1 MDKMK
6 NSGMSETMQTL
17 TRKSA
22 CVMLSLLLLLSAVLP
37 VKAAAETASAKV
49 VRVGSFEDTFNYVN
63 EKGARKGY
71 GYELLETLSGYTG
84 WQFEYV
90 TCDWS
95 DCFEKLKNGEID
107 IIGGISYTED
117 RTQEMLFSDEP
128 MGVEKYYLYADLSR
142 ADISA
147 SDFKTLNG
155 KKIGVLMGTEPEVML
170 AEWEEKY
177 GLKTEHVNISNNE
190 DVKQKLANHEI
201 DCFVSL
207 EESFWAERGIS
218 TITRVGESGI
228 YYAINKNRPDI
239 KEELDDAMR
248 ALDEAVPF
256 YTADLYKRYFS
267 MDYTPILTGEE
278 KAWLRK
284 HGAIRMGFLASDS
297 GVSTFD
303 PATGEFTGVI
313 TDYIQ
318 FAADCLGNQELEF
331 QLVGYD
337 SKEAELDALKSG
349 EIDMIF
355 HCDQNPNLAE
365 EYHFACT
372 NTTWTSNL
380 MAVTNKQHF
389 NENNVNRIAVPQ
401 NKLSLKKYLAFYY
414 PQWEIVD
421 CDTQED
427 AARLVKD
434 GQADCFVTG
443 ISSENKY
450 SKKYSFYSV
459 PLVNPV
465 RSCFAV
471 NSGNRSLLSILNKT
485 IKAMPVNML
494 AGALAMYKSS
504 ARKVTLSDFI
514 KDNFFKVMLISS
526 IAVAVVLLTILMLL
540 QKARKAEAAAR
551 KAASD
556 TQELNAKLQVTVEKA
571 ESANRA
577 KSTFLSN
584 MSHDIRTPMN
594 AIIGFTTLA
603 LSNIDDTDRVKD
615 YLGKTLASSNHL
627 LSLIND
633 VLDMS
638 RIESGKIHLEE
649 VEVNLSDVLHDLKT
663 IVSGQIYAKQLE
675 LYMDA
680 MDVTDEDVYC
690 DKTRLNQILLNL
702 LSNAIK
708 FTPAGGT
715 VSVRVRQLAGKV
727 RGCGQY
733 EFRIKDNGIGMSQ
746 EFAQKIFEPF
756 ERERTSTVSRIQG
769 TGLGMAITKNIVDMM
784 GGTIEVQTAQGKG
797 TEFTVCVPMR
807 AQTEQRPVEKITEL
821 EGLKALVV
829 DDDFNTCDSVTKMLV
844 KVGMRAEWTLSGKEA
859 VLRARQSIEM
869 SDVYHAYIIDWRL
882 PDMNGIEVT
891 RQIRSLHDDTP
902 IIILTAYDWSDIE
915 VEAKAAGVTAFCSKP
930 MFMSDLRETLMSALG
945 QKSADAVQGLL
956 PEKNAD
962 FKGKHILLVED
973 NELNREI
980 AQEILREYGFLVDS
994 AENGAV
1000 AVEKVST
1007 AAPGS
1012 YDLVLMDVQMPI
1024 MDGYTATRKI
1034 RALDDPARAKL
1045 PILAMTANAFDE
1057 DRRNALESGMN
1068 GFLSK
1073 PIVIDDLMQEL
1084 RKIL

>member
-1 MDKMK
+1 
-6 NSGMSETMQTL
+6 MQTL

-71 GYELLETLSGYTG
+71 GYELLETLSGYAG

-556 TQELNAKLQVTVEKA
+556 TQELNAKLQVAVEKA

-663 IVSGQIYAKQLE
+663 IVSGQIFAKQLE
-675 LYMDA
+675 LYMDV

-915 VEAKAAGVTAFCSKP
+915 VEAKAAGVTAFCAKP

-1073 PIVIDDLMQEL
+1073 PIVIDDLVQEL
-1084 RKIL
+1084 HKIL

>member
-71 GYELLETLSGYTG
+71 GYELLETLSGYAG

-147 SDFKTLNG
+147 SDYKTLNG

-170 AEWEEKY
+170 TEWEEKY

-459 PLVNPV
+459 PLLNPV
-465 RSCFAV
+465 KSCFAV

-556 TQELNAKLQVTVEKA
+556 TQELNAKLQVAVEKA

-663 IVSGQIYAKQLE
+663 IVSGQIFAKQLE
-675 LYMDA
+675 LYMDV

-915 VEAKAAGVTAFCSKP
+915 VEAKAAGVTAFCAKP

-945 QKSADAVQGLL
+945 QKPADAVQRLL

-980 AQEILREYGFLVDS
+980 AQEILQEYGFLVDT

-1073 PIVIDDLMQEL
+1073 PIVIDDLVQEL

>member
-556 TQELNAKLQVTVEKA
+556 TQELNAKLQVAVEKA

-756 ERERTSTVSRIQG
+756 ERERTSTVSGIQG

-869 SDVYHAYIIDWRL
+869 SDAYHAYIIDWRL

-915 VEAKAAGVTAFCSKP
+915 VEAKAAGVTAFCAKP
-930 MFMSDLRETLMSALG
+930 MFLSDLRETLMSALG
-945 QKSADAVQGLL
+945 QKPTDAVQGLL

-1073 PIVIDDLMQEL
+1073 PIVIDDLVQEL
-1084 RKIL
+1084 HKIL

>member
-1 MDKMK
+1 
-6 NSGMSETMQTL
+6 MQTL

-71 GYELLETLSGYTG
+71 GYELLETLSGYAG

-556 TQELNAKLQVTVEKA
+556 TQELNAKLQVAVEKA

-756 ERERTSTVSRIQG
+756 ERERTSTVSGIQG

-915 VEAKAAGVTAFCSKP
+915 VEAKAAGVTAFCAKP

-945 QKSADAVQGLL
+945 QKPADAVQRLL

-973 NELNREI
+973 NALNREI

-1073 PIVIDDLMQEL
+1073 PIVIDDLVQEL

>member
-207 EESFWAERGIS
+207 EESFWAEHGIS

-556 TQELNAKLQVTVEKA
+556 TQELNAKLQVAVEKA

-663 IVSGQIYAKQLE
+663 IVSGQIFAKQLE
-675 LYMDA
+675 LYMDV

-756 ERERTSTVSRIQG
+756 ERERTSTVSGIQG

-915 VEAKAAGVTAFCSKP
+915 VEAKAAGVTAFCAKP

-945 QKSADAVQGLL
+945 QKPADAVQRLL

-1073 PIVIDDLMQEL
+1073 PIVIDDLVQEL

>member
-1 MDKMK
+1 MK

-128 MGVEKYYLYADLSR
+128 MGVEKYYLYADLAR

-556 TQELNAKLQVTVEKA
+556 TQELNAKLQVAVEKA

-675 LYMDA
+675 LYMDV

-727 RGCGQY
+727 HGCGQY

-915 VEAKAAGVTAFCSKP
+915 VEAKAAGVTAFCAKP

-945 QKSADAVQGLL
+945 QKPADAVQGLL

-1073 PIVIDDLMQEL
+1073 PIVIDDLVQEL

>member
-71 GYELLETLSGYTG
+71 GYELLETLSGYAG

-556 TQELNAKLQVTVEKA
+556 TQELNAKLQVAVEKA

-715 VSVRVRQLAGKV
+715 VSVRVRRLAGKV

-756 ERERTSTVSRIQG
+756 ERERTSTVSGIQG

-915 VEAKAAGVTAFCSKP
+915 VEAKAAGVTAFCAKP

-945 QKSADAVQGLL
+945 QKPADAVQRLL

-1073 PIVIDDLMQEL
+1073 PIVIDDLVQEL

>member
-355 HCDQNPNLAE
+355 HFDQSPNLAE

-556 TQELNAKLQVTVEKA
+556 TQELNAKLQVAVEKA

-727 RGCGQY
+727 HGCGQY
-733 EFRIKDNGIGMSQ
+733 EFRIKDNGIGMSP

-756 ERERTSTVSRIQG
+756 ERERTSTVSGIQG

-915 VEAKAAGVTAFCSKP
+915 VEAKAAGVTAFCAKP

-945 QKSADAVQGLL
+945 QKPADAVQGLL

-1073 PIVIDDLMQEL
+1073 PIVIDDLVQEL
-1084 RKIL
+1084 HKIL

>member
-37 VKAAAETASAKV
+37 VKAAEETAPAKV

-71 GYELLETLSGYTG
+71 GYELLQTLSGYTG

-95 DCFEKLKNGEID
+95 NCFEKLKNGEID
-107 IIGGISYTED
+107 IMGGISYTED
-117 RTQEMLFSDEP
+117 RTEEMLFSDEP

-170 AEWEEKY
+170 TEWEEKY

-278 KAWLRK
+278 KAWLK
-284 HGAIRMGFLASDS
+284 EHGAIKMGFLTSDS

-355 HCDQNPNLAE
+355 HVDQSPNLAE

-380 MAVTNKQHF
+380 MAVTNQQHF

-427 AARLVKD
+427 AAKLVKD

-459 PLVNPV
+459 PLLNPV
-465 RSCFAV
+465 KSCFAV

-556 TQELNAKLQVTVEKA
+556 TQELNAKLQVAVEKA

-756 ERERTSTVSRIQG
+756 ERERTSTVSGIQG

-915 VEAKAAGVTAFCSKP
+915 VEAKAAGVTAFCAKP

-945 QKSADAVQGLL
+945 QKPADAVQRLL

-1073 PIVIDDLMQEL
+1073 PIVIDDLVQEL

>member
-71 GYELLETLSGYTG
+71 GYELLETLSGYAG

-337 SKEAELDALKSG
+337 SKKAELDALKSG

-556 TQELNAKLQVTVEKA
+556 TQELNAKLQVAVEKA

-756 ERERTSTVSRIQG
+756 ERERTSTVSGIQG

-915 VEAKAAGVTAFCSKP
+915 VEAKAAGVTAFCAKP

-945 QKSADAVQGLL
+945 QKPADAVQRLL

-1073 PIVIDDLMQEL
+1073 PIVIDDLVQEL

>member
-1 MDKMK
+1 
-6 NSGMSETMQTL
+6 MQTL

-128 MGVEKYYLYADLSR
+128 MGVEKYYLYADLAR

-155 KKIGVLMGTEPEVML
+155 KKIGVLMGSEPEVML

-177 GLKTEHVNISNNE
+177 GLKTEHVNISNYE

-494 AGALAMYKSS
+494 AGALAKNTRT

-556 TQELNAKLQVTVEKA
+556 TQELNAKLQVAVEKA

-675 LYMDA
+675 LYMDV

-859 VLRARQSIEM
+859 VLRARQALEM

-915 VEAKAAGVTAFCSKP
+915 VEAKAAGVTAFCAKP

-1084 RKIL
+1084 HKIL